1 MTTELGFIQPTVGAN
16 TPITIN
22 FPGLVDTR
30 PRFNT
35 LYLQVGPGNTGD
47 IYFGRAGFDKTAPT
61 KPGLIAILRP
71 PTANHLPD
79 LAFNIPSSVNPFML
93 DEYEVTCDQ
102 GGDGVQVTAL
112 EA

>member
-1 MTTELGFIQPTVGAN
+1 MTTELGFIQPAVGSN
-16 TPITIN
+16 SPITIN

-35 LYLQVGPGNTGD
+35 LYLQVGAGNTGD
-47 IYFGRAGFDKTAPT
+47 IYFGRSGFNKTT
-61 KPGLIAILRP
+61 KVGLIAILRP

-93 DEYEVTCDQ
+93 SGYDVTCDQ
-102 GGDGVQVTAL
+102 PGDGVQITAL